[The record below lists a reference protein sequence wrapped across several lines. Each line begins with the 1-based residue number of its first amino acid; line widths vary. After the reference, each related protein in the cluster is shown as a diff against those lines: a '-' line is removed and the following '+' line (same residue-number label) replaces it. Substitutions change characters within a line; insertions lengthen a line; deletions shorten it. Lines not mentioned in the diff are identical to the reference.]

1 MKHVV
6 TITTSNPSHE
16 HVSLRRRQS
25 TTNFMV
31 EAADEEQAI
40 LRASAH
46 FRKLGHYIHEAKIFK
61 KKDEQLDES
70 AALARPLVTAAR
82 IALPSLVAAA
92 KTPLAKVADVAD
104 DVVDVAKKVVTRS
117 KQVGTHNKE
126 TNLGSVVQNKSKPT
140 TIALPPVPTVTK
152 TPAPIPLPSIPT
164 KPSVGNLPSVAG
176 LTAALFAAKDK
187 VAPKTPEPDA
197 SVKTDVVDKSGV
209 ATQTQTQSAAGEPP
223 PPTNVDTGSPGSQRS
238 MVPPILG
245 LQLGDRGEIDIGTL
259 GQYRGMFPLY
269 RFADPYSRRTNM
281 QEKVSLNAIG
291 RVMSKRKK
299 DNKEDAEG
307 EKNKINMEP
316 KLKTGGKQ

>member
-70 AALARPLVTAAR
+70 AALRPVVTAAR

-92 KTPLAKVADVAD
+92 KTPLAKIA
-104 DVVDVAKKVVTRS
+104 DVVDDAVDAAKKAVTRS

-126 TNLGSVVQNKSKPT
+126 TNIGSVVTHPKPAPVT
-140 TIALPPVPTVTK
+140 VPVPAQRPMPAPSKTAPTELPTPVQLPGKIAGKLPEKLPKKPEPSSVTK
-152 TPAPIPLPSIPT
+152 PDSIPKH
-164 KPSVGNLPSVAG
+164 KP
-176 LTAALFAAKDK
+176 
-187 VAPKTPEPDA
+187 E
-197 SVKTDVVDKSGV
+197 VKTQPKSG
-209 ATQTQTQSAAGEPP
+209 GRPP
-223 PPTNVDTGSPGSQRS
+223 RGGRGGSFGDPRVGAVITPPSLDIT
-238 MVPPILG
+238 LG
-245 LQLGDRGEIDIGTL
+245 NRGEIDIGTL

-269 RFADPYSRRTNM
+269 RFADPYSRNNMM

>member
-31 EAADEEQAI
+31 EAVDEEQAI

-70 AALARPLVTAAR
+70 LALARPLVTAAR

-126 TNLGSVVQNKSKPT
+126 TNLGSVVQNKPKPT
-140 TIALPPVPTVTK
+140 TVALPPVPTVTK
-152 TPAPIPLPSIPT
+152 TPAPISLPSVVT
-164 KPSVGNLPSVAG
+164 KPSVGNVPSVLG

-187 VAPKTPEPDA
+187 VTPKPPEPNT
-197 SVKTDVVDKSGV
+197 SIKTDIADKPSV
-209 ATQTQTQSAAGEPP
+209 ATQTQSGVSQP
-223 PPTNVDTGSPGSQRS
+223 PPTTNVATGSPRK
-238 MVPPILG
+238 PRPIIAPTLG

>member
-104 DVVDVAKKVVTRS
+104 DDGVDHI
-117 KQVGTHNKE
+117 G
-126 TNLGSVVQNKSKPT
+126 KPV
-140 TIALPPVPTVTK
+140 LP
-152 TPAPIPLPSIPT
+152 
-164 KPSVGNLPSVAG
+164 
-176 LTAALFAAKDK
+176 
-187 VAPKTPEPDA
+187 
-197 SVKTDVVDKSGV
+197 
-209 ATQTQTQSAAGEPP
+209 
-223 PPTNVDTGSPGSQRS
+223 
-238 MVPPILG
+238 
-245 LQLGDRGEIDIGTL
+245 
-259 GQYRGMFPLY
+259 
-269 RFADPYSRRTNM
+269 
-281 QEKVSLNAIG
+281 
-291 RVMSKRKK
+291 
-299 DNKEDAEG
+299 
-307 EKNKINMEP
+307 
-316 KLKTGGKQ
+316 